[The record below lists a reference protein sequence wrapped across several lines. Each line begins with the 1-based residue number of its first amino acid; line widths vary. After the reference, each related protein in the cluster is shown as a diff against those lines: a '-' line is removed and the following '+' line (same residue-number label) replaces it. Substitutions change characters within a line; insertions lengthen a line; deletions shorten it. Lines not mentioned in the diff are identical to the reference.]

1 MPGRVSWNGGRKRLR
16 RMKLERPKSIKE
28 KNELGEMKTETCPH
42 FYKDNRH
49 IALGICL
56 MPSFSCDSICND
68 AISK

>member
-42 FYKDNRH
+42 FYKDNKEGR
-49 IALGICL
+49 
-56 MPSFSCDSICND
+56 
-68 AISK
+68 